1 MGKLPALRRPAKAGF
16 LLGDDMAHEI
26 EAVEGFDFDTRA
38 VRAGQRRSD
47 FNENSEALFMTSSFV
62 HASAAVA
69 AQRFAGTL
77 EGNVYSR
84 FTNPTVTMFQERLAA
99 LEGMESCVATSSGM
113 SAVLTAAMALLKAGD
128 HVICS
133 HSVFGSVITL
143 FDKNLRRFGVETS
156 FVSATDTAA
165 WQAAV
170 KPNTKMLFVET
181 PANPTME
188 VSDLVALKA
197 VAVKAGALFVVDN
210 CFCSPAIQ
218 LPAQFG
224 ADLVIHSATKF
235 LDGQGR
241 IVGGAIVGPKA
252 LVMGEIYGFLR
263 TAGPS
268 MSPFNAWVALKG
280 METLSIRMEAQS
292 KRALQLARWLE
303 AHPRIERVL
312 YPGLESHPQYAL
324 AKQQQS
330 ASGEFLGGAVVSFVV
345 KGGSSGSAEQ
355 ARAAAWRV
363 VDATRMI
370 SITAN
375 VGDTKSTITHP
386 ASTTHGRISPE
397 ARQAAGITEGMLRV
411 SVGLE
416 SVKDIQADL
425 ARGLGA

>member
-1 MGKLPALRRPAKAGF
+1 MTQEIDGF
-16 LLGDDMAHEI
+16 DGFD
-26 EAVEGFDFDTRA
+26 GFDFDTRA

-62 HASAAVA
+62 HESAAVA

-156 FVSATDTAA
+156 FVSATDAAA

-188 VSDLVALKA
+188 VSDLAALKQ

-218 LPAQFG
+218 RPAEFG

-241 IVGGAIVGPKA
+241 IVGGAIVGSKA

-303 AHPRIERVL
+303 AHPNVERVL

-324 AKQQQS
+324 AKKQQS

-345 KGGSSGSAEQ
+345 KGSGAGGTGSSDD

-363 VDATRMI
+363 VDATRVI

-386 ASTTHGRISPE
+386 ASTTHGRISAE

>member
-1 MGKLPALRRPAKAGF
+1 M
-16 LLGDDMAHEI
+16 MEY
-26 EAVEGFDFDTRA
+26 EFDFDTRA
-38 VRAGQRRSD
+38 VRAGQQRSNL
-47 FNENSEALFMTSSFV
+47 NENSEALFLTSSFV
-62 HASAAVA
+62 HESAAVA
-69 AQRFAGTL
+69 AKRFSGER

-113 SAVLTAAMALLKAGD
+113 SAVLTAAMALLKSGD

-156 FVSATDTAA
+156 FVSATDPKA

-188 VSDLVALKA
+188 VSDMAALKLVAQ
-197 VAVKAGALFVVDN
+197 KAGALFVVDN
-210 CFCSPAIQ
+210 CFCTPAIQ
-218 LPAQFG
+218 RPAEFG

-241 IVGGAIVGPKA
+241 IVGGAIVGSKA

-280 METLSIRMEAQS
+280 METLTIRMEAQS
-292 KRALQLARWLE
+292 KRALILARWLE
-303 AHPRIERVL
+303 SHPAVERVL
-312 YPGLESHPQYAL
+312 YPGLESHPQHAL
-324 AKQQQS
+324 AKRQQS
-330 ASGEFLGGAVVSFVV
+330 AGGEFLGGAVVSFVG
-345 KGGSSGSAEQ
+345 KGGRESA
-355 ARAAAWRV
+355 WLV
-363 VDATRMI
+363 VDSTKMI

-416 SVKDIQADL
+416 SVADVQADL

>member
-1 MGKLPALRRPAKAGF
+1 MSDHDEYG
-16 LLGDDMAHEI
+16 
-26 EAVEGFDFDTRA
+26 FDTRA
-38 VRAGQRRSD
+38 VRAGQQRSN
-47 FNENSEALFMTSSFV
+47 FNENSEALYLTSSFV
-62 HASAAVA
+62 HESAAVA
-69 AQRFAGTL
+69 AKRFSGEL

-84 FTNPTVTMFQERLAA
+84 FTNPTVSMFQDRLAA

-143 FDKNLRRFGVETS
+143 FDKNLRKFGVDTT
-156 FVSATDTAA
+156 FVSATDPKA
-165 WQAAV
+165 WAAAV
-170 KPNTKMLFVET
+170 KLNTKMLFVET
-181 PANPTME
+181 PSNPTME
-188 VSDLVALKA
+188 VSDMAALKQ
-197 VAVKAGALFVVDN
+197 VAISAGALFVVDN
-210 CFCSPAIQ
+210 CFCTPALQ
-218 LPAQFG
+218 RPAEFG

-235 LDGQGR
+235 LDGHGR
-241 IVGGAIVGPKA
+241 IVGGAVVGAKQ
-252 LVMGEIYGFLR
+252 LVMGEVYGFLR

-303 AHPRIERVL
+303 AHPAIERVL
-312 YPGLESHPQYAL
+312 YPGLESHPQYEL
-324 AKQQQS
+324 AKRQQS
-330 ASGEFLGGAVVSFVV
+330 ASGEFLAGAVVSFVV
-345 KGGSSGSAEQ
+345 KGGRE
-355 ARAAAWRV
+355 AAWRV

-386 ASTTHGRISPE
+386 ASTTHGRISKE
-397 ARQAAGITEGMLRV
+397 AREAAGIGEGLLRV

-416 SVKDIQADL
+416 NAADIQADL
-425 ARGLGA
+425 ARGLAA

>member
-1 MGKLPALRRPAKAGF
+1 MSDHDEYG
-16 LLGDDMAHEI
+16 
-26 EAVEGFDFDTRA
+26 FDTRA
-38 VRAGQRRSD
+38 VRAGQQRSN
-47 FNENSEALFMTSSFV
+47 FNENSEALYLTSSFV
-62 HASAAVA
+62 HESAAVA
-69 AQRFAGTL
+69 AKRFSGEL
-77 EGNVYSR
+77 DGNVYSR
-84 FTNPTVTMFQERLAA
+84 FTNPTVSMFQDRLAA

-143 FDKNLRRFGVETS
+143 FDKNLRKFGVDTT
-156 FVSATDTAA
+156 FVSATDLKA
-165 WQAAV
+165 WAAAV

-181 PANPTME
+181 PSNPTME
-188 VSDLVALKA
+188 VSDMAALKA

-210 CFCSPAIQ
+210 CFCTPAIQ
-218 LPAQFG
+218 RPVEFG

-235 LDGQGR
+235 LDGHGR
-241 IVGGAIVGPKA
+241 IVGGAVVGSRQ
-252 LVMGEIYGFLR
+252 LVMGEVYGFLR

-303 AHPRIERVL
+303 AHPAIERVL
-312 YPGLESHPQYAL
+312 YPGLESHPQFEL
-324 AKQQQS
+324 AKSQQS
-330 ASGEFLGGAVVSFVV
+330 ASGEFLAGAVVSFVV
-345 KGGSSGSAEQ
+345 KGGRE
-355 ARAAAWRV
+355 AAWRV

-386 ASTTHGRISPE
+386 ASTTHGRISKE
-397 ARQAAGITEGMLRV
+397 AREAAGIGEGLLRV

-416 SVKDIQADL
+416 NVADIQVDL
-425 ARGLGA
+425 ARGLAG

>member
-1 MGKLPALRRPAKAGF
+1 ME
-16 LLGDDMAHEI
+16 HE
-26 EAVEGFDFDTRA
+26 FDFDTRA
-38 VRAGQRRSD
+38 VRAGQQRSN
-47 FNENSEALFMTSSFV
+47 FNENSEALYLTSSFT
-62 HASAAVA
+62 HASAEIA
-69 AQRFAGTL
+69 AQRFSGER

-84 FTNPTVTMFQERLAA
+84 FSNPTVTMFQERLAA

-113 SAVLTAAMALLKAGD
+113 SAVLTAAMALLKSGD

-156 FVSATDTAA
+156 FVSATDPKA
-165 WQAAV
+165 WEAAV

-188 VSDLVALKA
+188 VSDMAALKLVAQ
-197 VAVKAGALFVVDN
+197 KAGAWFVVDN
-210 CFCSPAIQ
+210 CFCTPAIQ
-218 LPAQFG
+218 RPAEFG

-241 IVGGAIVGPKA
+241 IVGGAIVGSKA

-280 METLSIRMEAQS
+280 METLTIRMEAQS
-292 KRALQLARWLE
+292 KRALALARWLE
-303 AHPRIERVL
+303 AHPAVERVL
-312 YPGLESHPQYAL
+312 YPGLESHPQHAL
-324 AKQQQS
+324 AKRQQS
-330 ASGEFLGGAVVSFVV
+330 AGGEFLGGAVVSFVV
-345 KGGSSGSAEQ
+345 KGE
-355 ARAAAWRV
+355 REAAWRV
-363 VDATRMI
+363 VDSTKMI

-416 SVKDIQADL
+416 SMADVQADL
-425 ARGLGA
+425 ALGLTA

>member
-1 MGKLPALRRPAKAGF
+1 M
-16 LLGDDMAHEI
+16 EY
-26 EAVEGFDFDTRA
+26 EFDFDTRA
-38 VRAGQRRSD
+38 VRAGQQRSN
-47 FNENSEALFMTSSFV
+47 FNENSEALYLTSSFT
-62 HASAAVA
+62 HASAEIA
-69 AQRFAGTL
+69 AQRFSGER

-84 FTNPTVTMFQERLAA
+84 FSNPTVTMFQERLAA

-113 SAVLTAAMALLKAGD
+113 SAVLTAAMALLKSGD

-156 FVSATDTAA
+156 FVSATDPNA
-165 WQAAV
+165 WEAAV

-188 VSDLVALKA
+188 VSDLAALKL
-197 VAVKAGALFVVDN
+197 VAQKAGAWFVVDN
-210 CFCSPAIQ
+210 CFCTPAIQ
-218 LPAQFG
+218 RPAEFG

-241 IVGGAIVGPKA
+241 IVGGAIVGSKA

-268 MSPFNAWVALKG
+268 MSPFNAWVVLKG
-280 METLSIRMEAQS
+280 METLTIRMEAQS
-292 KRALQLARWLE
+292 NRALALARWLE

-312 YPGLESHPQYAL
+312 YPGLESHPQHAL
-324 AKQQQS
+324 AKRQQS
-330 ASGEFLGGAVVSFVV
+330 AGGAFLGGAVVSFVV
-345 KGGSSGSAEQ
+345 KGGPDD

-363 VDATRMI
+363 VDATKMI

-386 ASTTHGRISPE
+386 ASTTHGRISAE

-416 SVKDIQADL
+416 SVADVQADL
-425 ARGLGA
+425 ERGLTE

>member
-1 MGKLPALRRPAKAGF
+1 MTQEIDGF
-16 LLGDDMAHEI
+16 DWFD
-26 EAVEGFDFDTRA
+26 GFDFDTRA

-62 HASAAVA
+62 HESAAVA

-156 FVSATDTAA
+156 FVSATDAAA

-188 VSDLVALKA
+188 VSDLAALKQ

-218 LPAQFG
+218 RPAEFG

-241 IVGGAIVGPKA
+241 IVGGAIVGSKA

-303 AHPRIERVL
+303 AHPNVERVL

-324 AKQQQS
+324 AKKQQS

-345 KGGSSGSAEQ
+345 KGSGAGGTGSSDD

-363 VDATRMI
+363 VDATRVI

-386 ASTTHGRISPE
+386 ASTTHGRISAE

>member
-1 MGKLPALRRPAKAGF
+1 M
-16 LLGDDMAHEI
+16 MEHE
-26 EAVEGFDFDTRA
+26 FDFDTRA
-38 VRAGQRRSD
+38 VRAGQQRSN
-47 FNENSEALFMTSSFV
+47 FNENSEALYLTSSFT
-62 HASAAVA
+62 HASAEIA
-69 AQRFAGTL
+69 AQRFSGER

-84 FTNPTVTMFQERLAA
+84 FSNPTVSMFQERLAA

-113 SAVLTAAMALLKAGD
+113 SAVLTAAMALLKSGD

-156 FVSATDTAA
+156 FVSATDPKA
-165 WQAAV
+165 WEAAV

-188 VSDLVALKA
+188 VSDMAALKLVAQT
-197 VAVKAGALFVVDN
+197 AGAWFVVDN
-210 CFCSPAIQ
+210 CFCTPAIQ
-218 LPAQFG
+218 RPAEFG

-241 IVGGAIVGPKA
+241 IVGGAIVGSKA

-280 METLSIRMEAQS
+280 METLTIRMEAQS
-292 KRALQLARWLE
+292 KRALALARWLE
-303 AHPRIERVL
+303 AHPAVERVL
-312 YPGLESHPQYAL
+312 YPGLESHPQHAL
-324 AKQQQS
+324 AKRQQS
-330 ASGEFLGGAVVSFVV
+330 AGGEFLGGAVVSFVV
-345 KGGSSGSAEQ
+345 KGG
-355 ARAAAWRV
+355 RASAWRV
-363 VDATRMI
+363 VDSTKMI

-416 SVKDIQADL
+416 SVADVQADL
-425 ARGLGA
+425 ALGLTA